1 MIKRKEKIIQGD
13 IMMLLA
19 GILLCLVMI
28 STHFTSGLYA
38 RYSTVASG
46 SDSAR
51 VIKFGQLTVTT
62 DTENG
67 KNIVFAPGAHLKNDI
82 KISFG
87 GSEASTII
95 FVAINAQGWTV
106 TNNVNYK
113 DSKGQLSWS
122 VADDWEFLEGNGNV
136 YVYYKELTPNTV
148 LNNYGFI
155 KDGEIKVSENGT
167 LEIYKEYPE
176 TPETKFSV
184 RGYAVQ
190 ANGFDTVEKAWKSV
204 NK

>member
-62 DTENG
+62 ENE

-106 TNNVNYK
+106 TNNVDYT

-122 VADDWEFLEGNGNV
+122 VADGWTFLEGNENV
-136 YVYYKELTPNTV
+136 YVYYQELTPNTV
-148 LNNYGFI
+148 LTDSKFI
-155 KDGEIKVSENGT
+155 KDGEIKVNESGT
-167 LEIYKEYPE
+167 LAIYKEY
-176 TPETKFSV
+176 PETKFSV

-190 ANGFDTVEKAWKSV
+190 ANGFDTVKDAWESV